1 MPAKERMMVITRVNP
16 LSAAKVAGLLYVVVG
31 LIAGALFSLVAMGGA
46 ALGAAGGEDSA
57 MFGALF
63 GVGAII
69 LLPICYGI
77 FGFIGT
83 LIMTWLFNIAAGMV
97 GGLEIDAR

>member
-1 MPAKERMMVITRVNP
+1 MMTITRVGP
-16 LSAAKVAGLLYVVVG
+16 LSCAKVAGLLYVVIG

-46 ALGAAGGEDSA
+46 ALGAASGDDGA

-69 LLPICYGI
+69 LLPIFYGI

-83 LIMTWLFNIAAGMV
+83 LIMAWLFNIAAGMV
-97 GGLEIDAR
+97 GGIEVDAR

>member
-1 MPAKERMMVITRVNP
+1 MTITRVGP
-16 LSAAKVAGLLYVVVG
+16 LSLAKVAGLLYVVIG
-31 LIAGALFSLVAMGGA
+31 LIAGALFSLVAMAGA
-46 ALGAAGGEDSA
+46 ALGAGSGASEDGA
-57 MFGALF
+57 MFSAIF

-83 LIMTWLFNIAAGMV
+83 LIMAWLYNVAAGIV
-97 GGLEIDAR
+97 GGVEVDAR